1 MKNALVKSCFAAL
14 AFSLVL
20 LSSTSVPSAA
30 QSLPKIT
37 IVVDQAWLRRGPSLT
52 AARALPVAKGQFYDV
67 LARTADNAWWQLA
80 VPGQKA
86 GGTWLFADL
95 GARYA
100 GDLDAAPVVSP
111 TVQMTPTQRAP
122 AGWPA
127 WIPRFTP
134 QQRAIWLNSPRFGK
148 ELNIFTVVGDCNAQP
163 AVYLRRLAG
172 GQFDASA
179 LEPRLQAVVRRFE
192 RSFGRVSLAAQG
204 GFGAHSMMDPTWAD
218 GALCGTKQGPF
229 ECELWV
235 SRASIV
241 FIALG
246 TQEQYTW
253 QSFEQHYRLLIAHA
267 LSKGVLPVLVTKAD
281 DIETA
286 SGAPAGHINAVIR
299 KLALEYQVPLLDFW
313 AATRELPNYGLVDE
327 GDKDFH
333 LSEAGKDRRLL
344 TTLQTLAALVSER

>member
-1 MKNALVKSCFAAL
+1 MTRLRPLILALSAM
-14 AFSLVL
+14 L
-20 LSSTSVPSAA
+20 LLGVPPAMG
-30 QSLPKIT
+30 QSPVRIT

-52 AARALPVAKGQFYDV
+52 AGNTLPVVKGQFYDV
-67 LARTADNAWWQLA
+67 VARTADNAWWQLA
-80 VPGQKA
+80 VPGQQA
-86 GGTWLFADL
+86 SGTWLFADL
-95 GARYA
+95 GALYA
-100 GDLDAAPVVSP
+100 GSLDAVPVISP
-111 TVQMTPTQRAP
+111 TTPLRRTPTPRAP
-122 AGWPA
+122 TGWPA
-127 WIPRFTP
+127 WIPRITP

-148 ELNIFTVVGDCNAQP
+148 DPHTFTVVGDCNAQP
-163 AVYLRRLAG
+163 SVYLRRLAA

-179 LEPRLQAVVRRFE
+179 LEPRLQAIVARFS

-253 QSFEQHYRLLIAHA
+253 QSFEQHYRPLIEHA

-286 SGAPAGHINAVIR
+286 AGAPAGYINGIIR
-299 KLALEYQVPLLDFW
+299 RLAQEYQVPLLDFW
-313 AATRELPNYGLVDE
+313 AATRALPNNGLVDE
-327 GDKDFH
+327 GEKDFH
-333 LSEAGKDRRLL
+333 LSEAGMDRRLL
-344 TTLQTLAALVSER
+344 TTLQTLAAIVGER